1 MGASESLQGFAGK
14 GSLHNGNFDQLIGG
28 EEVPEEEPL
37 DLLFPQRVP
46 LHYFFYEGIL
56 QLSMTLSGKRKTAMK
71 SLMPFLMRSRKLK
84 ESSVSKTCSGKRLL
98 DSLLV
103 KLLFLCFVS
112 HS

>member
-46 LHYFFYEGIL
+46 FH
-56 QLSMTLSGKRKTAMK
+56 
-71 SLMPFLMRSRKLK
+71 
-84 ESSVSKTCSGKRLL
+84 
-98 DSLLV
+98 
-103 KLLFLCFVS
+103 
-112 HS
+112 